1 MNDVEVNEAPKNIKL
16 EQEILGAIIENDK
29 LIEQIAETLKV
40 SAFYE
45 QQHKDI
51 YIAMLYLHNNNSA
64 IGYDTLINRL
74 KYTDVDEE
82 TQQYVFKLGES
93 VATSSNIENKVELL
107 KETYEKRE
115 LYKEALYIVTNN
127 IEGVSSQNLI
137 KKFEEKIENM
147 GVTSNIE
154 YEKFE
159 DYIDDWIEYQ
169 KDETPVQSH
178 NLGFALLNEYVL
190 LEDTNLMLIGARP
203 SVGKSAFATNLV
215 KNFCLQGKHPLF
227 VSLEM
232 NKKEFMNRLVSNM
245 AHVKARKLKRKEH
258 KSKEEWDAIN
268 HARDLIRDFKFNF
281 YDKGGM
287 KIEQLVGL
295 AKYLKKKD
303 ELDMI
308 VIDYLQLLETNQFKG
323 QKQNQVGFISQK
335 LKQLAMQLEIPIIA
349 LSQLNR
355 GVMDG
360 GKVREPQLS
369 DLRDSGSLEQDSN
382 IVIMLHTTDIEQKFG
397 NDDDKNGNGR
407 FIDLFIRKNRDG
419 KLGHIKYSYF
429 GDYVDFIEK
438 DYINGRWQEVPK
450 PNLYPKKEQN
460 NIQEKEYENI
470 DIKEE
475 DLPF

>member
-1 MNDVEVNEAPKNIKL
+1 MDEQISIKSPPFSKEL
-16 EQEILGAIIENDK
+16 EQEVLSSILLNDK
-29 LIEQIAETLKV
+29 LINNVYDILGVEM
-40 SAFYE
+40 FYFDN
-45 QQHKDI
+45 HKEI
-51 YIAMLYLHNNNSA
+51 YKAMLYLYHNNKGL
-64 IGYDTLINRL
+64 GYTTILDRL
-74 KYTDVDEE
+74 TFNGKEE
-82 TQQYVFKLGES
+82 LGDYVFELREVFIKDGDFD
-93 VATSSNIENKVELL
+93 NKVEQLIDI
-107 KETYEKRE
+107 YQKRE
-115 LYKEALYIVTNN
+115 LYNEAIYLVTKDING
-127 IEGVSSQNLI
+127 IASANLV
-137 KKFEEKIENM
+137 KKLESKIENM
-147 GVTSNIE
+147 GNTSNIE

-159 DYIDDWIEYQ
+159 DYIDEWLEYQ

-178 NLGFALLNEYVL
+178 NLGFSKLNEYVL

-227 VSLEM
+227 ISLEM

-258 KSKEEWDAIN
+258 KTNEEWKKIEY
-268 HARDLIRDFKFNF
+268 AREQIRKFKFNF

-287 KIEQLVGL
+287 KIEQLIGL
-295 AKYLKKKD
+295 AKYLKKKN
-303 ELDMI
+303 ELDII
-308 VIDYLQLLETNQFKG
+308 VIDYLQLLDTNQFKG
-323 QKQNQVGFISQK
+323 QKQNQVGYISQK
-335 LKQLAMQLEIPIIA
+335 LKQIAMELEIPIIA

-355 GVMDG
+355 GVMEG

-397 NDDDKNGNGR
+397 NEDDTNGR

-438 DYINGRWQEVPK
+438 DFIDGRWQEVPK
-450 PNLYPKKEQN
+450 PTFN
-460 NIQEKEYENI
+460 NDTI
-470 DIKEE
+470 DIDEE